1 MVHQKPDFSAKPHWN
16 RAFLLQKLPANPF
29 KNPRIKVYFFKM
41 GVWMGVNLR
50 QFVVDFRLLFVEFVK
65 HVGVYVCRCSEV
77 WMSQPFLHDF
87 HRNAYFKTI
96 CGECVTKLVEAT
108 NGHSLV
114 EAENAIC
121 YDIVRGYGLRRSL
134 FGRRGVF
141 LHGTKKQKTS
151 VYRNV

>member
-1 MVHQKPDFSAKPHWN
+1 MSIDVGGSGNIAVSEPLLNLLHRHTLLEQQA
-16 RAFLLQKLPANPF
+16 RAA
-29 KNPRIKVYFFKM
+29 
-41 GVWMGVNLR
+41 
-50 QFVVDFRLLFVEFVK
+50 
-65 HVGVYVCRCSEV
+65 
-77 WMSQPFLHDF
+77 
-87 HRNAYFKTI
+87 
-96 CGECVTKLVEAT
+96 VTKLVEAT

>member
-1 MVHQKPDFSAKPHWN
+1 MHSDFLYRAPLPHSLKRDQLAPALLRRIRRLRFRFSRGRFHEAADLLRRAPLHLIGDVRIGVEGESGAEVAQHAGQGLCVHA
-16 RAFLLQKLPANPF
+16 
-29 KNPRIKVYFFKM
+29 
-41 GVWMGVNLR
+41 
-50 QFVVDFRLLFVEFVK
+50 
-65 HVGVYVCRCSEV
+65 
-77 WMSQPFLHDF
+77 
-87 HRNAYFKTI
+87 T
-96 CGECVTKLVEAT
+96 GEGHGCKRMTKLVEAT